1 MLKDGEKIGEV
12 TTGYHTISTD
22 KSVCMALIDSRY
34 AKLGTEVE
42 IQIRRK
48 TFPGTVV
55 KKRFYDKHYK
65 K

>member
-1 MLKDGEKIGEV
+1 M
-12 TTGYHTISTD
+12 TTGYHCISVD
-22 KSVCMALIDSRY
+22 KSVCMALVDSQY
-34 AKLGTEVE
+34 AKLGNELD
-42 IQIRRK
+42 IQIRKK